1 MGIIKQLNSN
11 PQIRRKNMKNTQTLS
26 KEDMLLWKN
35 AHFGKVN
42 WRLVNKQLSAI
53 KAEKPTTDA
62 EEFIIESLVPSI
74 ESFRSRLFEA
84 KEVEDN
90 PKSSRESKL
99 FNVELTKHTFA
110 NMMFNIRVASIMSS
124 KSVKNYGML
133 VRLSAVNHL
142 LRAAYN

>member
-1 MGIIKQLNSN
+1 
-11 PQIRRKNMKNTQTLS
+11 MKNTQTLS

-74 ESFRSRLFEA
+74 ESFRSRLF
-84 KEVEDN
+84 
-90 PKSSRESKL
+90 
-99 FNVELTKHTFA
+99 
-110 NMMFNIRVASIMSS
+110 
-124 KSVKNYGML
+124 
-133 VRLSAVNHL
+133 
-142 LRAAYN
+142 